1 MNVDHEC
8 WTTVAS
14 FLPRC
19 ERLELMAL
27 CSAVTHSPM
36 RDDFLEQG
44 AWRLPPTRETIARL
58 LANDNIKRR
67 IKRVAVT
74 EAWQEDYLSTLPA
87 LEDVEICYP
96 FAPACFEFPP
106 RLVGRVKAL
115 SIKCTSVSLSS
126 LNVLA
131 PTIEVLELRANELV
145 DADQVRLLPK
155 LTALTL
161 RSVQRGSL
169 LPFASAPNLRSLA
182 MLGSEVLISTLE
194 SLGSLE
200 ELRATSCVVS
210 SLSALACVAHQ
221 LTALEL
227 CDVAFDDPGTS
238 RERSFFIASLE
249 RVESLKIDLMD
260 FLDREALGPLSQLVG
275 LKELHLGF
283 DFGDDLSSLASLMQL
298 EQLSVVASPYA
309 DWSPIASMK
318 KLRAL
323 TQNGNYND
331 WSASSARALQ
341 SLPALRDLCH
351 PFSLTRQFP
360 LEHLETLE
368 VRPDWGQTVRF
379 DPGCCPNVRVLTIS
393 GRVDLG
399 NVVGAFPHLKAL
411 DLLVITKCE
420 SFDSLRALTQLEH
433 LSLPPDYGRDD
444 DDAIYRGFAF
454 LSGMTRMESLHM
466 KYVPID
472 DLSVLTAMPRLRL
485 LLDLSRSRVQDLT
498 PIAGLLRLRS
508 LLLGGT
514 NVKDVSCLRGHPS
527 LRKLHLPA
535 GADATTLK
543 SASGFALPS
552 LVHLEQD
559 KE

>member
-1 MNVDHEC
+1 MHVDHEC

-27 CSAVTHSPM
+27 CSAVAHSPM
-36 RDDFLEQG
+36 REEFLEQG
-44 AWRLPPTRETIARL
+44 TWRLPPTRETVVRL

-67 IKRVAVT
+67 IKRLAVSG
-74 EAWQEDYLSTLPA
+74 AWQEDYLPSLSA
-87 LEDVEICYP
+87 LENVKICYP
-96 FAPACFEFPP
+96 SAPAFFEFPS
-106 RLVGRVKAL
+106 RLVGGIKVL
-115 SIKCTSVSLSS
+115 SIKCTSILLSS
-126 LNVLA
+126 LNVLT
-131 PTIEVLELRANELV
+131 PSIEVLELRANELCH
-145 DADQVRLLPK
+145 ADQLRLLPK

-169 LPFASAPNLRSLA
+169 LPFASVPNLRSLTV
-182 MLGSEVLISTLE
+182 LGSEVRISTLE
-194 SLGSLE
+194 PLGSLE
-200 ELRATSCVVS
+200 ELHVTSCVVL
-210 SLSALACVAHQ
+210 SLSTLTCVVHQ

-227 CDVAFDDPGTS
+227 CDVAFDDPGTP
-238 RERSFFIASLE
+238 RERSIFIASLE
-249 RVESLKIDLMD
+249 RVEGLKIDLMD
-260 FLDREALGPLSQLVG
+260 FLDREALDPLSQLAG
-275 LKELHLGF
+275 LKELQLGF
-283 DFGDDLSSLASLMQL
+283 DFEDDLSSLASLTQL

-309 DWSPIASMK
+309 DWSPIANMK

-331 WSASSARALQ
+331 WSESSARALQ

-351 PFSLTRQFP
+351 PFSLAHQYP
-360 LEHLETLE
+360 LEHLHTLE

-379 DPGCCPNVRVLTIS
+379 DPGCCPNVHTLTIS

-399 NVVGAFPHLKAL
+399 NLVGAFPCLKSL

-472 DLSVLTAMPRLRL
+472 DLSVLTVMPRLR

-508 LLLGGT
+508 LFLGGT

-535 GADATTLK
+535 GADTTTLK
-543 SASGFALPS
+543 STSGFALPN
-552 LVHLEQD
+552 LVHFEQD
-559 KE
+559 NE